1 VRGARHEVREGNRV
15 LIEEP
20 GRVIIKEDG
29 RAIIRHNDADRFRWQ
44 AQDVRTERQGADT
57 VLVFERPDGS
67 RIYTVTD
74 ESGRLL
80 RR

>member
-1 VRGARHEVREGNRV
+1 MRFAKAIVFLSRSQGGSS
-15 LIEEP
+15 
-20 GRVIIKEDG
+20 IKEDG

-44 AQDVRTERQGADT
+44 AQDVRTEQRGADT

>member
-1 VRGARHEVREGNRV
+1 M
-15 LIEEP
+15 
-20 GRVIIKEDG
+20 
-29 RAIIRHNDADRFRWQ
+29 
-44 AQDVRTERQGADT
+44 RTEQRGADT

-80 RR
+80 RRYRRTPDGGEIMIIADHLARLAISSICRLR